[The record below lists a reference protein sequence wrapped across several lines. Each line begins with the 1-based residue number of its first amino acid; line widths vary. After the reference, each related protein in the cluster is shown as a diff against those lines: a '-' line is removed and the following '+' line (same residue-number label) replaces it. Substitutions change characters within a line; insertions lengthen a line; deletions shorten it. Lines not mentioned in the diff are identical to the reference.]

1 MPHNPFH
8 GLMQPGQR
16 PSFQFQQLNQA
27 YQSDPRRIL
36 GQTLM
41 GQGASSAPVRTPLQ
55 GLGRLSS
62 ALVGAY
68 LQRKAGDAQA
78 ARETEMTNQIMGM
91 LGPNAAPGVR
101 AAVTANPAAAMPA
114 LIAAQLAPTVTSEIT
129 DMGDFAGVQT
139 TTTSPLTGD
148 SSTQIG
154 NIVQRRAPTKPDVIT
169 FVNPDDPS
177 DLRSVLT
184 NDPQFDTVTQ
194 QLIDSGYIERQGGG
208 TSVSV
213 NPTIALGQE
222 QETEFRKAAAKS
234 AVARI
239 DKLSEQVQSD
249 SDLIT
254 RLNIADSLLEAGT
267 DTGPIDNLTMPI
279 RNLGRQLGFLNDEQS
294 RQLNNQ
300 QVLTAAF
307 NFIIPRMRVAGSGAT
322 SDFEARLFSSATAN
336 MSNTP
341 QANKALVKSM
351 QALVERRAKILQ
363 AMETYAKENKDL
375 VGFAKFVDET
385 VPPALKA
392 YVTDEEFDA
401 AVEND
406 ELKNGDL
413 YFNGITGT
421 FEIYEE
427 DA

>member
-1 MPHNPFH
+1 MAHTPFH

-16 PSFQFQQLNQA
+16 PSMQFQQLNQA

-68 LQRKAGDAQA
+68 LQRKAGDAQT

-91 LGPNAAPGVR
+91 LPANATAQQRAFAAAYPAAFAQIAGQAQFMPTNEAFVRQAEGGGTLYGTRSTSAFGPSSESVAGFAAAPK
-101 AAVTANPAAAMPA
+101 
-114 LIAAQLAPTVTSEIT
+114 
-129 DMGDFAGVQT
+129 
-139 TTTSPLTGD
+139 
-148 SSTQIG
+148 
-154 NIVQRRAPTKPDVIT
+154 PTKPDVIT

-184 NDPQFDTVTQ
+184 NDPQFTEVSQ
-194 QLIDSGYIERQGGG
+194 QLIDAGYIERQGGG

-234 AVARI
+234 AVTRI

-254 RLNIADSLLEAGT
+254 RLNIADRLLDTGT
-267 DTGPIDNLTMPI
+267 ETGPITNLTRPI
-279 RNLGRQLGFLNDEQS
+279 RSLGKQLGFLNDQ
-294 RQLNNQ
+294 QIADLNNQ
-300 QVLTAAF
+300 EVLTAAF

-322 SDFEARLFSSATAN
+322 SDFEARLFTSATAN
-336 MSNTP
+336 MGNTP

-351 QALVERRAKILQ
+351 QALVERRAKILE
-363 AMETYAKENKDL
+363 AMETYADQNKDL
-375 VGFAKFVDET
+375 VGFAKFVDDT

-392 YVTDEEFDA
+392 YVTDEEYDT
-401 AVEND
+401 AVENG

-413 YFNGITGT
+413 YFNGLTGT

>member
-1 MPHNPFH
+1 MAHTPFH
-8 GLMQPGQR
+8 GLMQPGRR
-16 PSFQFQQLNQA
+16 PSMQFQQLNQA

-68 LQRKAGDAQA
+68 LQRKAGDAQT
-78 ARETEMTNQIMGM
+78 ARETQMTDQIMGM
-91 LGPNAAPGVR
+91 LGPNVAPGVR
-101 AAVTANPAAAMPA
+101 AAVAANPAAAMPA
-114 LIAAQLAPTVTSEIT
+114 LLTAQFAPTTTSEIT

-154 NIVQRRAPTKPDVIT
+154 NIVQRRAPAKPDVIT

-184 NDPQFDTVTQ
+184 NDPQFTAVSQ
-194 QLIDSGYIERQGGG
+194 QLIDAGYIERQGGG

-234 AVARI
+234 AVTRI

-249 SDLIT
+249 SDLVT
-254 RLNIADSLLEAGT
+254 RLNIADYLLEADT
-267 DTGPIDNLTMPI
+267 ETGPITNLTRPI
-279 RNLGRQLGFLNDEQS
+279 RSLGKQLGFLNDQ
-294 RQLNNQ
+294 QIADLNNQ
-300 QVLTAAF
+300 EVLTAAF
-307 NFIIPRMRVAGSGAT
+307 NFIIPRMRVVGSGAT
-322 SDFEARLFSSATAN
+322 SDFEARLFTSATAN
-336 MSNTP
+336 MGNTP

-351 QALVERRAKILQ
+351 QALVERRAKILE
-363 AMETYAKENKDL
+363 AMETYADQNKDL
-375 VGFAKFVDET
+375 IGFAKFVDDT

-392 YVTDEEFDA
+392 YVTDEEYDT
-401 AVEND
+401 AVENG

-413 YFNGITGT
+413 YFNGLTGT